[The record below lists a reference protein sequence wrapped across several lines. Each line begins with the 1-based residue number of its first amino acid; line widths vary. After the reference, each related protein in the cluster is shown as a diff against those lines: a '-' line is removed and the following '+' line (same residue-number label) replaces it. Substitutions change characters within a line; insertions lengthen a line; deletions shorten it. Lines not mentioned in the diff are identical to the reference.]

1 MIDGHSEPAVVVVP
15 ERHEA
20 EGLQHACGRFA
31 GGSEDFGHAL
41 HGAGFCLEG
50 DLDEIARPQALSH
63 LEQAA
68 GDRNTLEFSSSTPA
82 IFQTN
87 RSQDGIA

>member
-1 MIDGHSEPAVVVVP
+1 
-15 ERHEA
+15 
-20 EGLQHACGRFA
+20 LQHACGRFA

-87 RSQDGIA
+87 RSQDSIA